1 MNEATTTT
9 LSVRMNSDELAVH
22 LAQNTGTE
30 YWYKHP
36 VNKTLS
42 YTDGVKAFAK
52 EAGKQ
57 GGYWLI
63 DLIALKYYSL
73 LKKSEFLLI
82 KLSVGKDKKALLSV
96 DDGNENVLAQARINF
111 TDVQEGEW
119 KFYLTDKV
127 LLLPSEY

>member
-1 MNEATTTT
+1 MNEATTT
-9 LSVRMNSDELAVH
+9 LPVRMSSDELAVH
-22 LAQNTGTE
+22 LARNTGTE
-30 YWYKHP
+30 YWYKHS
-36 VNKTLS
+36 VNQNLS
-42 YTDGVKAFAK
+42 YTDGVKAFAE

-82 KLSVGKDKKALLSV
+82 KLIVGDDNKAFLLV

-111 TDVQEGEW
+111 TDAQEGEW
-119 KFYLTDKV
+119 KFYLTDNV